1 MKLDGEEIDYTVKL
15 GVSGG
20 FYFLNLELFLH
31 IATSIKNSK
40 MENLQRK
47 YNELLKAYKTWSL
60 LSERWL
66 FLLKRKDYI
75 AANIAK
81 SEAENADLEF
91 KEILEQLEKQIVKLK
106 DPSQISKITDELKNN
121 EVMIQQLE
129 KNLAKLTF

>member
-1 MKLDGEEIDYTVKL
+1 
-15 GVSGG
+15 
-20 FYFLNLELFLH
+20 
-31 IATSIKNSK
+31 

-47 YNELLKAYKTWSL
+47 YNELLNAYKTWSL

-91 KEILEQLEKQIVKLK
+91 KEILEQLEKDLFKFK
-106 DPSQISKITDELKNN
+106 DPSQISKINDELKDN
-121 EVMIQQLE
+121 EIMIEQLE
-129 KNLAKLTF
+129 KNLAKMTF

>member
-1 MKLDGEEIDYTVKL
+1 
-15 GVSGG
+15 
-20 FYFLNLELFLH
+20 
-31 IATSIKNSK
+31 

-47 YNELLKAYKTWSL
+47 YNELLNAYKTWSL

-91 KEILEQLEKQIVKLK
+91 KEILEQLEKHLVKLK
-106 DPSQISKITDELKNN
+106 DDRSKITDELKNN
-121 EVMIQQLE
+121 EIMIQQLE
-129 KNLAKLTF
+129 KNLAKLTV

>member
-1 MKLDGEEIDYTVKL
+1 
-15 GVSGG
+15 
-20 FYFLNLELFLH
+20 
-31 IATSIKNSK
+31 

-91 KEILEQLEKQIVKLK
+91 KEILEQLEKHLVKLK
-106 DPSQISKITDELKNN
+106 DDHLDPGKISKITDELKNN
-121 EVMIQQLE
+121 EIMIQQLE
-129 KNLAKLTF
+129 KNLAKLTV

>member
-1 MKLDGEEIDYTVKL
+1 
-15 GVSGG
+15 
-20 FYFLNLELFLH
+20 
-31 IATSIKNSK
+31 

-47 YNELLKAYKTWSL
+47 YNELLKAYKTWSF

-91 KEILEQLEKQIVKLK
+91 KEILEQLEKDLFKFK
-106 DPSQISKITDELKNN
+106 DPSQISKINDELKDN
-121 EVMIQQLE
+121 EIMIEQLE

>member
-1 MKLDGEEIDYTVKL
+1 
-15 GVSGG
+15 
-20 FYFLNLELFLH
+20 
-31 IATSIKNSK
+31 

-91 KEILEQLEKQIVKLK
+91 KKILEQLERNLTKLK
-106 DPSQISKITDELKNN
+106 GDDLDPGLDEGQIPTIPDKLKKN
-121 EVMIQQLE
+121 EIIIKQLE
-129 KNLAKLTF
+129 KNLAKLIV

>member
-1 MKLDGEEIDYTVKL
+1 
-15 GVSGG
+15 
-20 FYFLNLELFLH
+20 
-31 IATSIKNSK
+31 

-47 YNELLKAYKTWSL
+47 YNELLNAYKTWSL

-66 FLLKRKDYI
+66 FLLNRKDYI

-91 KEILEQLEKQIVKLK
+91 KEILEQLEKDLFKFK
-106 DPSQISKITDELKNN
+106 DPSQISKINDELKDN
-121 EVMIQQLE
+121 EIMIEQLE

>member
-1 MKLDGEEIDYTVKL
+1 
-15 GVSGG
+15 
-20 FYFLNLELFLH
+20 
-31 IATSIKNSK
+31 

-47 YNELLKAYKTWSL
+47 YNELLNAYKTWNL

-91 KEILEQLEKQIVKLK
+91 KEILEQLEKHLFKLIPVKS
-106 DPSQISKITDELKNN
+106 PRSPMN
-121 EVMIQQLE
+121 
-129 KNLAKLTF
+129 

>member
-1 MKLDGEEIDYTVKL
+1 
-15 GVSGG
+15 
-20 FYFLNLELFLH
+20 
-31 IATSIKNSK
+31 
-40 MENLQRK
+40 MENLQRR

-91 KEILEQLEKQIVKLK
+91 KEILEQLEKHLVKLK
-106 DPSQISKITDELKNN
+106 DDRSKITDELKNN
-121 EVMIQQLE
+121 EIMIQQLE
-129 KNLAKLTF
+129 KNLAKLTV

>member
-1 MKLDGEEIDYTVKL
+1 
-15 GVSGG
+15 
-20 FYFLNLELFLH
+20 
-31 IATSIKNSK
+31 

-47 YNELLKAYKTWSL
+47 YNELLKTYKTWSL

-91 KEILEQLEKQIVKLK
+91 KEILEQLEKHLVKLK
-106 DPSQISKITDELKNN
+106 DDQSKITDELKNN
-121 EVMIQQLE
+121 EIMIQQLE
-129 KNLAKLTF
+129 KNLAKLTV

>member
-1 MKLDGEEIDYTVKL
+1 
-15 GVSGG
+15 
-20 FYFLNLELFLH
+20 
-31 IATSIKNSK
+31 
-40 MENLQRK
+40 MESLQRR

-91 KEILEQLEKQIVKLK
+91 KEILEQLEKHLVKLK
-106 DPSQISKITDELKNN
+106 DDRSKITDELKNN
-121 EVMIQQLE
+121 EIMIQQLE
-129 KNLAKLTF
+129 KNLAKLTV

>member
-1 MKLDGEEIDYTVKL
+1 
-15 GVSGG
+15 
-20 FYFLNLELFLH
+20 
-31 IATSIKNSK
+31 

-91 KEILEQLEKQIVKLK
+91 KKILEQLERNLTKLK
-106 DPSQISKITDELKNN
+106 GDDLDPGLDEGQIPTIPDKLKKN
-121 EVMIQQLE
+121 EIIIKQLE
-129 KNLAKLTF
+129 KNLAKLTVQLWGITIKLKNLNISGEK

>member
-1 MKLDGEEIDYTVKL
+1 
-15 GVSGG
+15 
-20 FYFLNLELFLH
+20 
-31 IATSIKNSK
+31 

-47 YNELLKAYKTWSL
+47 YNELLNAYKTWSL

-91 KEILEQLEKQIVKLK
+91 KEILEQLEKHLVKLK

-121 EVMIQQLE
+121 EIMIEQLE

>member
-47 YNELLKAYKTWSL
+47 YNELLNAYKTWSL

-91 KEILEQLEKQIVKLK
+91 KEILEQLEKDLFKFK
-106 DPSQISKITDELKNN
+106 DPSQISKINDELKDN
-121 EVMIQQLE
+121 EIMIEQLE

>member
-1 MKLDGEEIDYTVKL
+1 
-15 GVSGG
+15 
-20 FYFLNLELFLH
+20 
-31 IATSIKNSK
+31 

-47 YNELLKAYKTWSL
+47 YNELLKTYKTWSL

-91 KEILEQLEKQIVKLK
+91 KEILEQLERNLTKLK
-106 DPSQISKITDELKNN
+106 ADGLDPGLDEGQIPTIPDKLKKN
-121 EVMIQQLE
+121 EIIIKQLE
-129 KNLAKLTF
+129 KNLAKLTV

>member
-1 MKLDGEEIDYTVKL
+1 
-15 GVSGG
+15 
-20 FYFLNLELFLH
+20 
-31 IATSIKNSK
+31 

-47 YNELLKAYKTWSL
+47 YNELLTAYKTWSL

-91 KEILEQLEKQIVKLK
+91 KEILEQLEKHLVKLK
-106 DPSQISKITDELKNN
+106 DDRWEPGQISKITDELKNN
-121 EVMIQQLE
+121 EIMIQQLE
-129 KNLAKLTF
+129 KNLAKLTV

>member
-1 MKLDGEEIDYTVKL
+1 
-15 GVSGG
+15 
-20 FYFLNLELFLH
+20 
-31 IATSIKNSK
+31 

-91 KEILEQLEKQIVKLK
+91 KEILEQLEKDLFKFK
-106 DPSQISKITDELKNN
+106 DPSQISKINDELKDN
-121 EVMIQQLE
+121 EIMIEQLE

>member
-1 MKLDGEEIDYTVKL
+1 
-15 GVSGG
+15 
-20 FYFLNLELFLH
+20 
-31 IATSIKNSK
+31 

-47 YNELLKAYKTWSL
+47 YNELLNAYKTWSL

-91 KEILEQLEKQIVKLK
+91 KEILEQLEKDLFKFK
-106 DPSQISKITDELKNN
+106 DPSQISKINDELKDN
-121 EVMIQQLE
+121 EIMIEQLE

>member
-1 MKLDGEEIDYTVKL
+1 
-15 GVSGG
+15 
-20 FYFLNLELFLH
+20 
-31 IATSIKNSK
+31 

-47 YNELLKAYKTWSL
+47 YNELLNAYKTWSL
-60 LSERWL
+60 FSERWL

-91 KEILEQLEKQIVKLK
+91 KEILEQLEKDLFKFK
-106 DPSQISKITDELKNN
+106 DPSQISKINDELKNN
-121 EVMIQQLE
+121 EIMIEQLE